1 MSGAP
6 DPPCP
11 WGPYRET
18 TLLLRDGAGTLR
30 VDLARSI
37 GAAARAGIERL
48 AGGSFAIVTAYNPYF
63 LARGATDDAGNR
75 AAHERLRSELTARG
89 FAHVEADGH
98 ANAAP
103 GHVER
108 GFAVRCGA
116 DAARGLACEFGQD
129 AYFWYED
136 GAFWILPAL
145 ESRKP
150 GVRLGA

>member
-1 MSGAP
+1 MSGVPATG
-6 DPPCP
+6 CP

-18 TLLLRDGAGTLR
+18 TLLLRDGAGAMR
-30 VDLARSI
+30 VDLARPI
-37 GAAARAGIERL
+37 AAATRDDIERL

-75 AAHERLRSELTARG
+75 AAHERLRNELTARG

-98 ANAAP
+98 ANSAP
-103 GHVER
+103 GHVEC
-108 GFAVRCGA
+108 GFAVQCGA
-116 DAARGLACEFGQD
+116 DSARELACAFGQD